1 MNEIIKQELIKNG
14 ASDVFLT
21 KVESYYKRLTGEG
34 RGLNGDEYKQYREF
48 CERLVNWIMKK

>member
-14 ASDVFLT
+14 ASDVFLNKIT
-21 KVESYYKRLTGEG
+21 SLHERMGG
-34 RGLNGDEYKQYREF
+34 AGIRGDEYKQYREF

>member
-21 KVESYYKRLTGEG
+21 KIESYHKKMSSGGIKKEEYLT
-34 RGLNGDEYKQYREF
+34 YRDF